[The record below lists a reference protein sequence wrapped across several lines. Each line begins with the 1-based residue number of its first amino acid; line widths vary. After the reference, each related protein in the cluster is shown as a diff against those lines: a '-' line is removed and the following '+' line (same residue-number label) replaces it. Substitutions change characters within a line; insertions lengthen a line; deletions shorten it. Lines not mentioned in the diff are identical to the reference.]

1 MVSGILVEDIIP
13 KKGGQ
18 CSFYLKLPKIK
29 VFKEKIGSKFDTTV
43 NKEKVEKSI
52 QSTGAVFTWGANSFE
67 EMADLAKGFHKVK
80 NDNIVRGL
88 EVVNPVYKLV
98 TWMPFVKKIAQKIII
113 FSKNDTKK

>member
-43 NKEKVEKSI
+43 I
-52 QSTGAVFTWGANSFE
+52 YLGAWLWFTW
-67 EMADLAKGFHKVK
+67 
-80 NDNIVRGL
+80 
-88 EVVNPVYKLV
+88 LV
-98 TWMPFVKKIAQKIII
+98 FFRT
-113 FSKNDTKK
+113 FSEAELQMQGN